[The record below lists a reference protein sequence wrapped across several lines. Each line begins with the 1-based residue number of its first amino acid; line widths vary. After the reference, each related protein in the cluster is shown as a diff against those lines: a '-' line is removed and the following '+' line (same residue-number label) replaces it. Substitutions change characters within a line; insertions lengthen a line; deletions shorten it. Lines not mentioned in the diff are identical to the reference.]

1 MWELIGGFWRLM
13 FPPRSILVLVAADGR
28 RNDEVAASLNCT
40 RRTVGTLRNWF
51 VVDRLAGIE
60 HEAPRGGCIPFVRA
74 AEETD
79 VIANTA
85 RETPDNAK
93 QCSVRTMA

>member
-1 MWELIGGFWRLM
+1 ML
-13 FPPRSILVLVAADGR
+13 PPRRILVLVAADGR
-28 RNDEVAASLNCT
+28 RKDEVAVSLNCT
-40 RRTVGTLRNWF
+40 RRTVGILRNWF

-60 HEAPRGGCIPFVRA
+60 HEAPRSGCIPSVRA
-74 AEETD
+74 VNEAD

-85 RETPDNAK
+85 RETSDNVT